1 MVQKIG
7 RSDTTPWTSAPDTD
21 RVAVEGRSEEV
32 PVGRIVTLTMNP
44 AIDLATR
51 VERVVPTDKMRC
63 ATPRF
68 DPGGGGI
75 NVARTAAEL
84 GVEVTA
90 IFPTGGPSG
99 RLLEQ
104 LVRDAGVPP
113 RPVRVAESTRES
125 LSVTETTSGEQYRF
139 VFPGPRLTDP
149 EQHRCLA
156 EVERAVSGGSYLV
169 ASGTLPPGVS
179 SGFYQTLTDLAGDLG
194 VRVVLDT
201 SGIALRGVHRGV
213 YLIKPSVRELSD
225 YVGHPLIDRTEQLSQ
240 ARRLIDAGMTEIVL
254 LSLGAAGALVVTRD
268 SHEWFASIPAR
279 VRSGIGAGDAMVG
292 GTTVGLTQGYELADA
307 VRLGIAAATAALATT
322 GTCPGR
328 REHIAELYRE
338 LLRDD
343 GSGSTTDDLSQPDGP
358 AAAITTPSAPSRNR
372 GRV

>member
-1 MVQKIG
+1 M
-7 RSDTTPWTSAPDTD
+7 SAPDSD
-21 RVAVEGRSEEV
+21 GVVAVGRSEEV
-32 PVGRIVTLTMNP
+32 SVGRIVTLTMNP

-90 IFPTGGPSG
+90 VFPTGGPSG

-104 LVRDAGVPP
+104 LVRDTGVPP
-113 RPVRVAESTRES
+113 RPVQVAESTRES
-125 LSVTETTSGEQYRF
+125 LSVTETISGEQYRF

-156 EVERAVSGGSYLV
+156 EVERAVRGGSYLV

-179 SGFYQTLTDLAGDLG
+179 SDFYQSITDLAGDLG

-201 SGIALRGVHRGV
+201 SGIALRSVRRGV
-213 YLIKPSVRELSD
+213 YLIKPSVRELGD

-240 ARRLIDAGMTEIVL
+240 ARRLIADGMTEIVL

-268 SHEWFASIPAR
+268 WHEWFPSIPAR

-292 GTTVGLTQGYELADA
+292 GTTVGLTRGYQLADA
-307 VRLGIAAATAALATT
+307 VRLGIAAATAALATAGT
-322 GTCPGR
+322 GPGR
-328 REHIAELYRE
+328 SGHIAELYRE
-338 LLRDD
+338 SLLDD
-343 GSGSTTDDLSQPDGP
+343 GSGGEADDLARP
-358 AAAITTPSAPSRNR
+358 TAPPLR
-372 GRV
+372 